1 MQFNL
6 YGLAI
11 ALGVGAAIFYMLK
24 VEQEQGLPKDTGI
37 DLALYAVP
45 LAVVVSRLY
54 YVAFTWDRY
63 KDDLI
68 SILRVWEGGVA
79 IYGGIIGGAL
89 GVWLLSRRKRLPFL
103 ALADL
108 VAPGL
113 LIGQAIGRWGNFFN
127 GEAYGYL
134 VENPALQ
141 FFPVAVFA
149 DGAWHMATFFYE
161 SLWNLAGF
169 FFLHMN
175 RKRILNRGKGLL
187 FAWYLV
193 WYGLGRMV
201 IEGLR
206 TDSLMLG
213 SLRVSQGLSVVLV
226 LAAGLFM
233 VWRMKGRRAV
243 LVLPLLA
250 VAAAMVSLLG
260 LWPGALYV
268 MYASLFAF
276 GVCLFIPFNQRE
288 TP

>member
-68 SILRVWEGGVA
+68 SILRIWEGGVA

-134 VENPALQ
+134 VKNSALQ

-233 VWRMKGRRAV
+233 VWRMNGRRGV

>member
-161 SLWNLAGF
+161 SLWDFMGFLLLWFRRKQVRIRGNL
-169 FFLHMN
+169 FLC
-175 RKRILNRGKGLL
+175 
-187 FAWYLV
+187 YLV
-193 WYGLGRMV
+193 WYGAGRAV

-206 TDSLMLG
+206 TDSLMWG
-213 SLRVSQGLSVVLV
+213 PLRVSQVLSLLLV
-226 LAAGLFM
+226 LGAGVALLL
-233 VWRMKGRRAV
+233 RQARGRRAR
-243 LVLPLLA
+243 PT
-250 VAAAMVSLLG
+250 
-260 LWPGALYV
+260 
-268 MYASLFAF
+268 
-276 GVCLFIPFNQRE
+276 E
-288 TP
+288 